1 MAVVSVRD
9 LKKSYRK
16 GFIPKRTQVLT
27 GLNFD
32 IQPGVVTGFLGGNG
46 AGKTTTMKCLLGLVF
61 PDSGELTYFGQPG
74 LTEAAKQKIGF
85 LPERPYFY
93 EHLTGIE
100 FLRFYGQLSIKMSSA
115 QIKQRSED
123 LLKRVD
129 LWHAKDRLLREYS
142 KGMLQKVGLAQALI
156 HRPELVI
163 LDEPTSGLDPDGR
176 YYLSELIRETAS
188 EGTAVFLSSHQ
199 LNDAERICEQL
210 VILRE
215 GRLVF
220 NGDASGFLDQMGVH
234 HELVLSKGGERTVCR
249 IDDSS
254 EIQKRLKQVMDEGY
268 EVLELNRQRV
278 SLEEAFV
285 RVGLRGEQNV

>member
-1 MAVVSVRD
+1 
-9 LKKSYRK
+9 
-16 GFIPKRTQVLT
+16 
-27 GLNFD
+27 
-32 IQPGVVTGFLGGNG
+32 
-46 AGKTTTMKCLLGLVF
+46 
-61 PDSGELTYFGQPG
+61 
-74 LTEAAKQKIGF
+74 
-85 LPERPYFY
+85 
-93 EHLTGIE
+93 
-100 FLRFYGQLSIKMSSA
+100 
-115 QIKQRSED
+115 
-123 LLKRVD
+123 
-129 LWHAKDRLLREYS
+129 RLLREYS